1 MQSSTLAALYVRL
14 SSEDLN
20 RELSKSIENQ
30 IIGLKDYAK
39 KQNIAIFDV
48 YIDDGYSG
56 SNFDRPSFKKMIT
69 DMELKKFNTIIIK
82 DLSRLGRNFVHVG
95 NYIEHIFPDNNIRLI
110 SVDDNY
116 DSLTYD
122 DDESIVLRS
131 FLNDYYLKE
140 CKTL

>member
-1 MQSSTLAALYVRL
+1 MQSSTIAALYVRL

-56 SNFDRPSFKKMIT
+56 SNFDRPSFKNMIT

-95 NYIEHIFPDNNIRLI
+95 NYIEHIFPDNNILKSCVIVCLASMRTGVVKRLH
-110 SVDDNY
+110 S
-116 DSLTYD
+116 
-122 DDESIVLRS
+122 RP
-131 FLNDYYLKE
+131 KE
-140 CKTL
+140 